1 MRSPKPSRFLI
12 RACVGPEIGP
22 ERGGRERSSD
32 PPLWAEFLFGAGRAG
47 GEPRRRKDRA
57 HSVRGR
63 GQAFVDADAGD
74 RRSKE
79 SHQTVAASVYVD
91 RRDHPA
97 NIALRSPKA
106 HPRPE
111 VPGRRSQAAWTPQPP
126 PRASSSILPGVQLK
140 EARAGPNPISSP
152 QGRRQPPAPAAI
164 RTAPARS
171 GVGQVKS
178 DQFAPRLYQHVA

>member
-1 MRSPKPSRFLI
+1 M
-12 RACVGPEIGP
+12 GP

-57 HSVRGR
+57 HSVQGR

-97 NIALRSPKA
+97 IIALHSPKA

-111 VPGRRSQAAWTPQPP
+111 VPGR
-126 PRASSSILPGVQLK
+126 VD
-140 EARAGPNPISSP
+140 
-152 QGRRQPPAPAAI
+152 PPASAPGFFLHPSRRPAEG
-164 RTAPARS
+164 S
-171 GVGQVKS
+171 
-178 DQFAPRLYQHVA
+178 PRGSQPN